1 MLKRLIAPLVIG
13 LVGAAI
19 LVSLGVWQLQRLAW
33 KEALLAGIEAR
44 LHEPPMELPAKPDPV
59 ADRYAPVQ
67 VEGSFTGP
75 EVHVLSANPEAGPG
89 YRIVAAF
96 RTADGRMI
104 LIDRGFVPEAQRDA
118 ARQVTAAR
126 ITGTLFWPNETDSFT
141 PAPDRTANI
150 WFARDVPAMAAALE
164 TEPTFIVAREPTG
177 DGIKPVPVD
186 TAGIPNDHRNYAITW
201 FSLAFVWLGMTVLW
215 LWRIRRQLD

>member
-1 MLKRLIAPLVIG
+1 MSKRMIAPLVIG

-19 LVSLGVWQLQRLAW
+19 LVSLGMWQLQRLAW
-33 KEALLAGIEAR
+33 KQALLAGIEAR
-44 LHEPPMELPAKPDPV
+44 LQDVPVALPAEPNPV
-59 ADRYAPVQ
+59 ADRYAPVW
-67 VEGSFTGP
+67 VEGRFTGP
-75 EVHVLSANPEAGPG
+75 ELHVLSGDRAAGPG

-96 RTADGRMI
+96 RTADGRDI
-104 LIDRGFVPEAQRDA
+104 LIDRGFVPEDQRDA
-118 ARQVTAAR
+118 TRTATTARVVGA
-126 ITGTLFWPNETDSFT
+126 LFWPQETDSFT
-141 PAPDRTANI
+141 PAPDTGQNI
-150 WFARDVPAMAAALE
+150 WFARDVPAMAAALD
-164 TEPTFIVAREPTG
+164 TEPTLIVAREPTG

>member
-1 MLKRLIAPLVIG
+1 MSKRLIAPLVIG

-19 LVSLGVWQLQRLAW
+19 LVSLGVWQIKRLAW

-44 LHEPPMELPAKPDPV
+44 LHDAPMALPAAPDP
-59 ADRYAPVQ
+59 ARDRYAPVWA
-67 VEGSFTGP
+67 EGSFTGP
-75 EVHVLSANPEAGPG
+75 ELHVLSADRESGPG
-89 YRIVAAF
+89 YRIIAAF
-96 RTADGRMI
+96 RTTDGRMI
-104 LIDRGFVPEAQRDA
+104 LIDRGFVPEDQRDA
-118 ARQVTAAR
+118 ARVATAAR
-126 ITGTLFWPNETDSFT
+126 VAGTLFWPDETDSFT
-141 PAPDRTANI
+141 PVPDLAANI
-150 WFARDVPAMAAALE
+150 WFARDVPAMAAALD

-215 LWRIRRQLD
+215 LWRIRRQLE